1 MHERT
6 VQESI
11 ERFLYDE
18 AELLDQW
25 KFAEWEALLTDDA
38 QYLVPPIGVAN
49 PEALSPENTL
59 FVIADDRLMLAA
71 RIERMSGK
79 AAYCELPRSNVRHLV
94 SNVRVLAEDGDRLTV
109 GANFCVYRVRR
120 AELTQYIGRYR
131 YELLRSG
138 AAFRIR
144 SKTVL
149 LDIDVLRG
157 QGGLGIIL

>member
-1 MHERT
+1 MHEPSLK
-6 VQESI
+6 ESV
-11 ERFLYDE
+11 ERFLFDE

-25 KFAEWEALLTDDA
+25 RFAEWESLLTDDA
-38 QYLVPPIGVAN
+38 EYLVPPIGVADG
-49 PEALSPENTL
+49 ETLSHENTL
-59 FVIADDRLMLAA
+59 FVIADDRAMLAA

-79 AAYCELPRSNVRHLV
+79 AAYCEMPRSNVRHLV
-94 SNVRVLAEDGDRLTV
+94 SNVRILASDGNSVTV
-109 GANFCVYRVRR
+109 GANFSVYRVRR

-131 YELLRSG
+131 YRLQRAGRS
-138 AAFRIR
+138 FRIR